1 MGKCY
6 FDAVPPFHSEW
17 FTWYWNILGIHL
29 SRGKGWIVDRMP
41 FSMVE
46 ATVWLG
52 LLCLACLAIAA
63 ATGRWQA
70 LRRRRG
76 AFALI
81 ASGPV
86 ILFLLGLGQGAFPLS
101 MAPTAWRTPLARIAQ
116 PPALPYDTFR
126 AELRRRE
133 NRALRLYGPTYYGTL
148 SEEEMLAG
156 CDQGLD
162 RLLGRLN
169 LTPGRTVRKVK
180 PMGPLTS
187 LLGLSYGGPAFH
199 DPFYGELAMVSERDH
214 PAPRYWRLLGVCHE
228 AAHAKGFTREMD
240 AEILTQLVLSTSQ
253 DPRYLLLG
261 DIMFLRKS
269 GEKVHLPEG
278 LRKEILAS
286 RDSLK
291 AAERRQ
297 WGVRWLKSLARRLG
311 FQNSGSKYGTR
322 NPRERWNPEHP
333 FFSTV
338 AAWLPVLGP
347 VDGP

>member
-1 MGKCY
+1 
-6 FDAVPPFHSEW
+6 
-17 FTWYWNILGIHL
+17 
-29 SRGKGWIVDRMP
+29 
-41 FSMVE
+41 
-46 ATVWLG
+46 
-52 LLCLACLAIAA
+52 
-63 ATGRWQA
+63 
-70 LRRRRG
+70 
-76 AFALI
+76 
-81 ASGPV
+81 
-86 ILFLLGLGQGAFPLS
+86 
-101 MAPTAWRTPLARIAQ
+101 
-116 PPALPYDTFR
+116 
-126 AELRRRE
+126 
-133 NRALRLYGPTYYGTL
+133 
-148 SEEEMLAG
+148 
-156 CDQGLD
+156 
-162 RLLGRLN
+162 
-169 LTPGRTVRKVK
+169 
-180 PMGPLTS
+180 
-187 LLGLSYGGPAFH
+187 
-199 DPFYGELAMVSERDH
+199 
-214 PAPRYWRLLGVCHE
+214 
-228 AAHAKGFTREMD
+228 MD